1 MLVVADG
8 YCLELGGQKHD
19 LQETLERG
27 PLFERSCRHFHEDK
41 RDVIVRCDHA
51 DRDLFRTDSCRL
63 PLDGRPGPSFAGNPL
78 QDNRRSDVPSLHRP
92 GRT

>member
-51 DRDLFRTDSCRL
+51 
-63 PLDGRPGPSFAGNPL
+63 
-78 QDNRRSDVPSLHRP
+78 
-92 GRT
+92 